1 MKERADVPKHIVA
14 KIDALCR
21 ELPETRME
29 VAWTG
34 VRWRVRSKT
43 FAHVLMIHDGWP
55 PVYARAAK
63 DVARPSSATCVMTFR
78 SRGRTFEPA
87 AFARPPFFR
96 MLWPPDIVGLRLDG
110 RTNWREVRDLVAVS
124 YAVLAPLK
132 LASLT
137 ERKQGNLRAT

>member
-1 MKERADVPKHIVA
+1 MKERAEVPRHIVA
-14 KIDALCR
+14 KLDALCR
-21 ELPETRME
+21 DLPETRME

-34 VRWRVRSKT
+34 VRWRVRTKT

-63 DVARPSSATCVMTFR
+63 DVVRPSSPTCVMTFR

-87 AFARPPFFR
+87 AFARPPFFH

-110 RTNWREVRDLVAVS
+110 RTNWGEVRELVAVS
-124 YAVLAPLK
+124 FAVLAPLK
-132 LASLT
+132 LAKLI
-137 ERKQGNLRAT
+137 ERKPRDRR